1 MKIGVLSDIHSNA
14 VALQAVFSQLEDA
27 NVGEYICAGDVVGYY
42 SRPNETISM
51 LKELDPLTVRGN
63 HDEGVTTE
71 TPSSFNYY
79 AKRSLDW
86 NRRQLTEES
95 RRFLRRL
102 PPTIRMEVGGQ
113 EVFIA
118 HGSPRNPINEY
129 IHEGD
134 ISEEFLDYS
143 FERLPDV
150 VILGHTHKP
159 YVKSVDDTLVVNPGS
174 VGQPR
179 DRDPRASYAIL
190 DTEGPSAE
198 IKKAWYNIDQIAEET
213 KEYLPR
219 KLAERLYEGK

>member
-1 MKIGVLSDIHSNA
+1 MKIGILSDIHSNA
-14 VALQAVFSQLEDA
+14 VALQAVLSWLEDA
-27 NVGEYICAGDVVGYY
+27 NIEKFICAGDIVGYY

-51 LKELDPLTVRGN
+51 LDETDLLTVRGN
-63 HDEGVTTE
+63 HDEGVMTK
-71 TPSSFNYY
+71 TPISFNYY

-95 RRFLRRL
+95 LQFLRKL
-102 PPTIRMEVGGQ
+102 PPTIRTEIGGR

-129 IHEGD
+129 VYEED

-143 FERLPDV
+143 FERLPEV

-159 YVKSVDDTLVVNPGS
+159 YVKNIGDTLVLNPGS

-179 DRDPRASYAIL
+179 DRDPRASFAVL
-190 DTEGPSAE
+190 KTEELSAE
-198 IKKAWYNIDQIAEET
+198 IRKVWYNVDEIAEHT

-219 KLAERLYEGK
+219 KLADRLYEGK

>member
-14 VALQAVFSQLEDA
+14 VALEAVLSRLEDA
-27 NVGEYICAGDVVGYY
+27 NVEEYICAGDVVGYY
-42 SRPNETISM
+42 SRPNETISL
-51 LKELDPLTVRGN
+51 LKEVNPLIVRGN

-86 NRRQLTEES
+86 NRRELTEEGT
-95 RRFLRRL
+95 RFLRRL
-102 PPTIRMEVGGQ
+102 PPTIRTEIGGR

-118 HGSPRNPINEY
+118 HGSPRNPISEY
-129 IHEGD
+129 IHEED

-143 FERLPDV
+143 FEKPPEV
-150 VILGHTHKP
+150 VVLGHTHKP
-159 YVKSVDDTLVVNPGS
+159 YVKKVGDTLVLNPGS

-179 DRDPRASYAIL
+179 DRDPRASFAVL
-190 DTEGPSAE
+190 ETKKPSAE
-198 IKKAWYNIDQIAEET
+198 IRKAWYNVDEIAEHT

-219 KLAERLYEGK
+219 KLADRLYEGK

>member
-1 MKIGVLSDIHSNA
+1 MKIGVLSDIHSNV
-14 VALQAVFSQLEDA
+14 VALQAALSRLKDA
-27 NVGEYICAGDVVGYY
+27 NVGGYICAGDVVGYY
-42 SRPNETISM
+42 SRPNETISL
-51 LKELDPLTVRGN
+51 LKEIDPLTVRGN
-63 HDEGVTTE
+63 HDEGVMTE

-95 RRFLRRL
+95 LQFLRRL
-102 PPTIRMEVGGQ
+102 PPTIRTEIDGR

-129 IHEGD
+129 IHEED
-134 ISEEFLDYS
+134 ISKEFLDYS
-143 FERLPDV
+143 FERPPEV

-159 YVKSVDDTLVVNPGS
+159 YVKTVGDTLVLNPGS

-179 DRDPRASYAIL
+179 DRDPRASLAIL
-190 DTEGPSAE
+190 ETEELSAE
-198 IKKAWYNIDQIAEET
+198 IKKAWYNVDEIAEDT

-219 KLAERLYEGK
+219 KLADRLYEGK

>member
-1 MKIGVLSDIHSNA
+1 MKVGVLSDIHSNA
-14 VALQAVFSQLEDA
+14 VALKSVLSRLADA
-27 NVGEYICAGDVVGYY
+27 NVDRYICAGDVIGYY
-42 SRPNETISM
+42 SLPNESISL
-51 LKELDPLTVRGN
+51 LKEVDPLTVRGN
-63 HDEGVTTE
+63 HDDGVMSE

-79 AKRSLDW
+79 AKRALDW

-95 RRFLRRL
+95 LQYLKRL
-102 PPTIRMEVGGQ
+102 PPTIRTTIGGSDIL
-113 EVFIA
+113 IA

-129 IHEGD
+129 IYEED

-143 FERLPDV
+143 FERRPDV

-159 YVKSVDDTLVVNPGS
+159 YAKTIGETLVLNPGS

-190 DTEGPSAE
+190 DTEKQKAD
-198 IKKAWYNIDQIAEET
+198 IRKAWYNVDEIAEDT
-213 KEYLPR
+213 KEHLPR

>member
-14 VALQAVFSQLEDA
+14 VALKAVLSRLEDA
-27 NVGEYICAGDVVGYY
+27 NVDEYICAGDIVGYY
-42 SRPNETISM
+42 SFPNKTVSL
-51 LKELDPLTVRGN
+51 LKEIEPLTVQGN
-63 HDEGVTTE
+63 HDKGVTNG

-95 RRFLRRL
+95 LQFLSRL
-102 PPTIRMEVGGQ
+102 PPTIRTEVGGR

-134 ISEEFLDYS
+134 ISERFLDYS
-143 FERLPDV
+143 FERPPEML
-150 VILGHTHKP
+150 ILGHTHKP
-159 YVKSVDDTLVVNPGS
+159 YVKSVGNHLVLNPGS

-179 DRDPRASYAIL
+179 DRDPRASFAVL
-190 DTEGPSAE
+190 DTEEPSAD
-198 IKKAWYNIDQIAEET
+198 IRKAWYNVDEIADDT
-213 KEYLPR
+213 KEHLPR

>member
-1 MKIGVLSDIHSNA
+1 MKIGILSDIHSNA
-14 VALQAVFSQLEDA
+14 VALQAVLSWLEDA
-27 NVGEYICAGDVVGYY
+27 NIEKFICDGDIVGYY

-51 LKELDPLTVRGN
+51 LDETDLLTVRGN
-63 HDEGVTTE
+63 HDEGVMTK
-71 TPSSFNYY
+71 TPISFNYY

-95 RRFLRRL
+95 LQFLRKL
-102 PPTIRMEVGGQ
+102 PPTIRTEIGGR

-129 IHEGD
+129 VYEED

-143 FERLPDV
+143 FERLPEV

-159 YVKSVDDTLVVNPGS
+159 YVKNIGDTLVLNPGS

-179 DRDPRASYAIL
+179 DRDPRASFAVL
-190 DTEGPSAE
+190 KTEELSAE
-198 IKKAWYNIDQIAEET
+198 IRKVWYNVDEIAEHT

-219 KLAERLYEGK
+219 KLADRLYEGK

>member
-1 MKIGVLSDIHSNA
+1 MKIGVFSDIHSNA
-14 VALQAVFSQLEDA
+14 VALKAVLSRLEDA
-27 NVGEYICAGDVVGYY
+27 NVDEYICVGDVVGYY

-51 LKELDPLTVRGN
+51 LKEVNPLTVRGN

-95 RRFLRRL
+95 LQFLRRL
-102 PPTIRMEVGGQ
+102 PPTIRTEVDGR
-113 EVFIA
+113 ELFIA

-129 IHEGD
+129 IHEDD
-134 ISEEFLDYS
+134 ISKGFLDYS
-143 FERLPDV
+143 FEKPPDV
-150 VILGHTHKP
+150 VMLGHIHKP
-159 YVKSVDDTLVVNPGS
+159 YVKYVCDTLVLNPGS

-179 DRDPRASYAIL
+179 DRDPRASFAVL
-190 DTEGPSAE
+190 ETEELSAD
-198 IKKAWYNIDQIAEET
+198 IKKAWYNVDEIAEDT
-213 KEYLPR
+213 KEHLPR